1 MSCMACW
8 MVRGMTVNSWRW
20 RLNLLVARGWFPCS
34 SVFPPVVGCC
44 RGITVLVG
52 VDAESGSVE
61 GSFGFWVCAFGGGV
75 VVTSR
80 LVVFLGFGFV
90 GLTAGDVEFE
100 GETQLH
106 WLPLF
111 GVCVFGGHR

>member
-1 MSCMACW
+1 MA
-8 MVRGMTVNSWRW
+8 VSSR
-20 RLNLLVARGWFPCS
+20 FP

-52 VDAESGSVE
+52 VDAESGLVE

-75 VVTSR
+75 VVTPR
-80 LVVFLGFGFV
+80 LVVFLWFGLV
-90 GLTAGDVEFE
+90 AGDVEFE

-106 WLPLF
+106 WSPPFLVACSQ
-111 GVCVFGGHR
+111 GMAASRTARA